1 MVQAT
6 FFDGPKVLARW
17 HFDRQ
22 MLAEGLHRPVGE
34 GDVTFSPQGSRP
46 RRPPRRFAG
55 SRREDARKCR
65 PLPGRLLDRLL
76 AR

>member
-1 MVQAT
+1 
-6 FFDGPKVLARW
+6 
-17 HFDRQ
+17 